1 MANPIKSTSL
11 PGAREV
17 RNVLERRYDGQGCND
32 LIFPTSAGGEKA
44 RIAARIS
51 SARAGNFG
59 GCKSVGDGVSE
70 MRIDFG
76 PGYRVYYGQEGL
88 HIYLLILG
96 GAKSSQTRD
105 IAKAKEMWRIIK
117 EERQ

>member
-1 MANPIKSTSL
+1 MNTIFETEQFS
-11 PGAREV
+11 EW
-17 RNVLERRYDGQGCND
+17 LEKLRD
-32 LIFPTSAGGEKA
+32 LKGRT
-44 RIAARIS
+44 RIVARIS

-59 GCKSVGDGVSE
+59 DCKSVGEGVSE

-88 HIYLLILG
+88 HVYLLILG
-96 GAKSSQTRD
+96 GDKSSQTRN
-105 IAKAKEMWRIIK
+105 IAKAKEMWRIIR